1 MDSRGKNIDSL
12 RSSGNK
18 DEFAVKLL
26 YSADKDEIKV
36 PVYIHKG
43 LTSVYGKLNKS
54 NSKWMI
60 L

>member
-36 PVYIHKG
+36 PVSIHKG
-43 LTSVYGKLNKS
+43 LTSVYGKLNKR
-54 NSKWMI
+54 NLK
-60 L
+60 